1 MSITKSLP
9 LMKHTPL
16 LTTTALSYSYQGR
29 QILNEMS
36 FDLYGG
42 QKVTLMGR
50 SGSGKSMLLK
60 CLADLLPTNN
70 PSIQINKDG
79 QLTPI
84 SAITPYEYRSI
95 VALFHQT
102 PNLSE
107 GTVLDNLTL
116 PFRFKYHHHKKF
128 NLHWHKACLDK
139 LGKNSDFLNQ
149 SVHEISGG
157 ERQLVNFLR
166 TLQFEPTIALFDET
180 TSTLDNQTSE
190 LLMDLVLT
198 WHDNTKAFIWVTHT
212 PNEQHYLKAEQWY
225 MDKGILKI
233 NYYGN
238 NTDAH

>member
-1 MSITKSLP
+1 M
-9 LMKHTPL
+9 
-16 LTTTALSYSYQGR
+16 
-29 QILNEMS
+29 
-36 FDLYGG
+36 
-42 QKVTLMGR
+42 
-50 SGSGKSMLLK
+50 
-60 CLADLLPTNN
+60 
-70 PSIQINKDG
+70 
-79 QLTPI
+79 
-84 SAITPYEYRSI
+84 
-95 VALFHQT
+95 
-102 PNLSE
+102 
-107 GTVLDNLTL
+107 
-116 PFRFKYHHHKKF
+116 
-128 NLHWHKACLDK
+128 
-139 LGKNSDFLNQ
+139 NQ

-180 TSTLDNQTSE
+180 TSALDNQTSE